1 LIASEDQTQVGWTI
15 MAISF
20 NKALGI
26 HEQALNF
33 RAKRAEVLAN
43 NLINADTPNFKA
55 RDIDF
60 NDVLKSQMSDSTQ
73 STSLLATHSRH
84 IAPSS
89 VSFSPELLYRMP
101 LQPSLDGN
109 TVEEQVELSKFAQNT
124 QEFQASFQF
133 LNSKFKGLTSAIR
146 GD

>member
-1 LIASEDQTQVGWTI
+1 

-26 HEQALNF
+26 HEQALTF
-33 RAKRAEVLAN
+33 RVKRAEVLAN
-43 NLINADTPNFKA
+43 NLVNADTPNFKA

-60 NDVLKSQMSDSTQ
+60 ATVLKTQ
-73 STSLLATHSRH
+73 QQGNVNSSRLNATHSRH

-89 VSFSPELLYRMP
+89 TGFSPELMYRNP

-109 TVEEQVELSKFAQNT
+109 TVEENVELSKFAQNT
-124 QEFQASFQF
+124 MEFQATFQL
-133 LNSKFKGLTSAIR
+133 LNSKFKGLKSALK
-146 GD
+146 GE